1 VDPLALVATP
11 IRNLGTHFP
20 ASLSHGMASAVET
33 GLRLCASLD
42 GLLESLPAE
51 AEGRLVEQV
60 SRCFGRGHPVPEV
73 SSTAGV
79 SALLHDFVRQLRK
92 DPTRRQIVVD
102 RDSLVTDD
110 AGWLTA
116 AKHSAFTATTKQGSG
131 VPPLQWAITTV
142 RSLERGIYDHCYA
155 QGWRIQH
162 ATGPR
167 GSAVVTKRGSS
178 SATPSEVAEDDEHPP
193 VAQAFFSDVPKYVV
207 TTGRQLAALYP
218 GQIVLRVLRA
228 APRASLTDGLTGVV
242 QQQEGDSVFTLWIRH
257 HERVDLTGMGRYRF
271 ATAKYSQRSVLD
283 LLTAF
288 VDEETPRSTSPVAHD
303 FSQASQAGLQRC
315 RTPSPTLSPPPLE
328 GGQAQVFRFATTQDE
343 KKTTEQDD
351 AALEESTGEDAH
363 TETTGAGSMDS
374 APLLAGENTTD
385 LSTLAFP
392 LAAATTS
399 PQSLPKSSLAL
410 GLPEEVGTSL
420 ATTLVAA
427 PLVSDPEIVDPMFT
441 EPTIH
446 ETKEIPDEKEESAV
460 STHQPIAEEER
471 VEETTFRR
479 NTLPPF
485 SHTVVESALETTGQ
499 TMSVTPAR
507 DQCTELSEDVIHEP
521 ASDVSGTTVR
531 STVMGTEGLILVMT
545 SSPDVVDETSIVG
558 EKGGSSKM
566 KTIGESPH
574 REKRGP
580 QQKSTVVSNV
590 SQTVEG
596 TKASASVSLQELTEL
611 TAASSSSKE
620 DQTESKTSKDEDG
633 LATSAEASSAVS
645 YESSTVPPSLS
656 SCCRSPSRNAKKCT
670 GCGTKKP
677 KTSFSNSQLKK
688 KRNARCM
695 ECVRSNRLGA
705 ADN

>member
-1 VDPLALVATP
+1 
-11 IRNLGTHFP
+11 
-20 ASLSHGMASAVET
+20 MASAVET

-79 SALLHDFVRQLRK
+79 AALLHDFVRQLRK

-178 SATPSEVAEDDEHPP
+178 SATPCEVAEDDEHPP

-207 TTGRQLAALYP
+207 ATGRQLAALYP
-218 GQIVLRVLRA
+218 GQIILRVLRA
-228 APRASLTDGLTGVV
+228 APRASLTDGLTSVV

-303 FSQASQAGLQRC
+303 FAQASQAGLQRC

-351 AALEESTGEDAH
+351 AALEESTGEDTH
-363 TETTGAGSMDS
+363 TETTGAVAMDA

-385 LSTLAFP
+385 LSTSASP

-399 PQSLPKSSLAL
+399 PQSLPKSFLAL
-410 GLPEEVGTSL
+410 ELPEEVGTNL

-427 PLVSDPEIVDPMFT
+427 PLVGDPEIVDPMST
-441 EPTIH
+441 EPAIH
-446 ETKEIPDEKEESAV
+446 ETNEPDEKEESTV

-485 SHTVVESALETTGQ
+485 SNTVVESALETTGQ
-499 TMSVTPAR
+499 AMSVTPAR
-507 DQCTELSEDVIHEP
+507 DQCTELSEDVIREP
-521 ASDVSGTTVR
+521 ALDVSGTP
-531 STVMGTEGLILVMT
+531 TVMGTDPIIMAMT
-545 SSPDVVDETSIVG
+545 ASPDFVGETSILG

-566 KTIGESPH
+566 KKIGQSPD
-574 REKRGP
+574 REKRRP
-580 QQKSTVVSNV
+580 KQKLTVVSNV
-590 SQTVEG
+590 SQAVEG
-596 TKASASVSLQELTEL
+596 TKAPASVSPQGLMEL
-611 TAASSSSKE
+611 AAAPSSSKE
-620 DQTESKTSKDEDG
+620 DQTESKTSKDESG
-633 LATSAEASSAVS
+633 LATSAEASRAVS

-656 SCCRSPSRNAKKCT
+656 SSPSRKAKKCI

-677 KTSFSNSQLKK
+677 TTSFSNSQLKK

-695 ECVRSNRLGA
+695 ECVRSNRLGP